1 MDRCSFSYTKS
12 DRILKRARYLEIYS
26 RGKRFRNRLFYI
38 YFLENGLENSRLGL
52 TVSRKVGSSV
62 IQNRIKRHFRE
73 IFRKTGK
80 LINPP
85 SDVVINATRGTVGK
99 DYNFLQ
105 EAFRNEVEKWE
116 EVNK

>member
-1 MDRCSFSYTKS
+1 MKFTKS
-12 DRILKRARYLEIYS
+12 DRILKRTRYLEVYS
-26 RGKRFRNRLFYI
+26 RGKRFRNGLFYI

-62 IQNRIKRHFRE
+62 TQNRIKRQFRD
-73 IFRKTGK
+73 IFRTAGK

-85 SDVVINATRGTVGK
+85 SDVVINATRNTVGK

-105 EAFRNEVEKWE
+105 KAFMEEIEKWE
-116 EVNK
+116 KINKCY